1 MSPFLP
7 IGEVCQV
14 ASIMLQSIRSM
25 GDSARDHKEA
35 IPKIQLLEATV
46 KQLIDVQTREQDKL
60 RNRKHHA
67 EQANALQSLQNLC
80 MQLDEQI
87 RKAKKIAYKKGLR
100 LRLYNLRSAI
110 SGVCD
115 LARVASMMETLIT
128 SWLKLQNLPAE
139 VREALQKNA
148 GSLPVYLEVQSDH
161 GYMPLAKVEDIRDLL
176 QNSENKVLL
185 VHGMSGIGKS
195 SLARFIAAQPP
206 DRFTDGT
213 LELVFG
219 QACSIAGSDNDPL
232 EYHKLL
238 TAKLS
243 AILRKLGCKKEQ
255 LEGLTLDTA
264 CLLLQEVL
272 TGKNYLIVL
281 DDVWEVDITTRF
293 TRLSGNNCKIL
304 VTTRIESVHS
314 IAEADKVEIRERDVK
329 EVGKALLKYHT
340 QLNKLPDLWEELL
353 QRCGYHPLTISVIG
367 EALSGETR
375 REEWEKAIHNL
386 SMYAAKATVPATYQT
401 ALDSTSSTVFGSFQ
415 FSLRALPQEARDL
428 FQSFALFL
436 WTEPIPEIC
445 LEKIWAALKP
455 HSLFRLEVGKLVKGS
470 LIAKPDSNFCYRMHG
485 MVSLFLDDELLDAVK
500 LLQFKEISADHA
512 GLTWAIAA
520 AWIFRYGKSEPKRAA
535 ANYLTAAL
543 RSGIYVLQVT
553 VLHSVVEL
561 LDFVSSLTEVSITSE
576 LSITSEKF
584 KNILDS
590 EIIQLISCGNVHP
603 HTASAIAHYIGNVY
617 GPKDYKLH
625 ANDLI
630 NAGAIQALS
639 SLFQGCES
647 GQVTESMYEA
657 LSVVYE
663 LVKIGDASSA
673 EALLHNA
680 PVKELVGLYF
690 VGLAMDTLE
699 RLCELGGEAI
709 VEEIFEAGLW
719 EKLASDC
726 KDQLGLL
733 WPRRE
738 RSIIKDRFLR
748 LLSDRSQKDEDED
761 WSVSKSM
768 EQESFQ
774 ELHGVLS
781 NATENLLQAN
791 SCMYEVEEEVKAHI
805 IEGNGQSCLASA
817 EEVALDA
824 LSEVRASLK
833 SMRGAPAKAWEEI
846 IRSTDVARRVL
857 QMVCPYT
864 PANVRQLATECLCEL
879 NYHPSSISVL
889 EEALTGEALDTLMCS
904 IASPEMEEEVSCKL
918 FEVLESL
925 LNSSIRQDEIIDKG
939 GIDMLFKLI
948 MSQGE
953 WRPKLQEKVLFY
965 VVFSPLHVKKETRT
979 WIEHLLEEGVVETLA
994 LFPTINH
1001 NSSLPVLPFWFLCKF
1016 GTSIAKTDRLQTSDQ
1031 TRLAADFM
1039 WRMKSALPQVCNG
1052 ISGED
1057 ITSIELLLKV

>member
-14 ASIMLQSIRSM
+14 ANIMLQSIRSM
-25 GDSARDHKEA
+25 GDSARNHKEA

-46 KQLIDVQTREQDKL
+46 KQLINVQVREQDKL

-67 EQANALQSLQNLC
+67 EHANALQSLQNLC
-80 MQLDEQI
+80 AQLDQQI
-87 RKAKKIAYKKGLR
+87 HKAKKITHKKGFKLK
-100 LRLYNLRSAI
+100 LYNIRSAI
-110 SGVCD
+110 FGVCD
-115 LARVASMMETLIT
+115 LAHVASMMETLIT

-139 VREALQKNA
+139 VREALQKNV

-161 GYMPLAKVEDIRDLL
+161 GYMPLAKVEYIRELL

-195 SLARFIAAQPP
+195 SLARFVAAQPP
-206 DRFTDGT
+206 ERFTDGA
-213 LELVFG
+213 LELLFG

-255 LEGLTLDTA
+255 LEGLTLDNA

-304 VTTRIESVHS
+304 VTTRNESVHS
-314 IAEADKVEIRERDVK
+314 IAEADKMEIRERDVK
-329 EVGKALLKYHT
+329 EVGKAILMYHT
-340 QLNKLPDLWEELL
+340 QLTKLPELWEELL

-375 REEWEKAIHNL
+375 HEEWEKAIHNL
-386 SMYAAKATVPATYQT
+386 SMYAAKATVPVTYQT
-401 ALDSTSSTVFGSFQ
+401 AFDSASSTIFGSFE
-415 FSLRALPQEARDL
+415 FSLRALPQDARDL

-470 LIAKPDSNFCYRMHG
+470 LIAKPDYNFCYRMHG
-485 MVSLFLDDELLDAVK
+485 MVSLFLDDELLDATK
-500 LLQFKEISADHA
+500 MLQFKELSADHA

-520 AWIFRYGKSEPKRAA
+520 AWIFRYGKSEPKKAA

-576 LSITSEKF
+576 ISITSEKF
-584 KNILDS
+584 KNILDG
-590 EIIQLISCGNVHP
+590 EIIYLISCGNVHP

-625 ANDLI
+625 ANDFI
-630 NAGAIQALS
+630 NAGAIQVLS
-639 SLFQGCES
+639 SLFQGSEP

-663 LVKIGDASSA
+663 LVKIGDASST
-673 EALLHNA
+673 EALLHDP

-719 EKLASDC
+719 EKLAGDC
-726 KDQLGLL
+726 KDQLGLM

-748 LLSDRSQKDEDED
+748 LLSDRSQKEEDED

-774 ELHGVLS
+774 ELQMALGKAS
-781 NATENLLQAN
+781 DDLLHID
-791 SCMYEVEEEVKAHI
+791 SCIYKGEEEVKAHI
-805 IEGNGQSCLASA
+805 EGEEHSCIASP
-817 EEVALDA
+817 EEAALDA
-824 LSEVRASLK
+824 LSEVRATLK

-846 IRSTDVARRVL
+846 IRSTDVAGRVL

-864 PANVRQLATECLCEL
+864 PKNVRQSATECLCEL

-889 EEALTGEALDTLMCS
+889 EEVLTGQALDTLMCS
-904 IASPEMEEEVSCKL
+904 VASPNVEEDVSCKL

-925 LNSSIRQDEIIDKG
+925 LNRSMRQDEIIEKG
-939 GIDMLFKLI
+939 GVDMLFKLI

-965 VVFSPLHVKKETRT
+965 VVFSPLHVKKDTRA

-1016 GTSIAKTDRLQTSDQ
+1016 GTSITKTDRLQTSDQ
-1031 TRLAADFM
+1031 TRLTADFM
-1039 WRMKSALPQVCNG
+1039 WRMKSALPQFCNG
-1052 ISGED
+1052 VSGED
-1057 ITSIELLLKV
+1057 ITSIESLLKV